1 MSAYAHM
8 LPDVNPRVA
17 LVVGA
22 AQSFAFGLPLLLVP
36 GVLLALSG
44 IATTETT
51 AAIARGAGATVVGVG
66 VIDWTMRR
74 LTGDALVA
82 LLRGNLAIQ
91 VLSLGANASEILAGH
106 LPPLAA
112 SATLLH
118 ATLSVM
124 FGLALRRQAVAPS

>member
-1 MSAYAHM
+1 M

-17 LVVGA
+17 LIVGA

-36 GVLLALSG
+36 GVSLALSG

-51 AAIARGAGATVVGVG
+51 AAIARGAGATVVGIG